1 MADDIDHHAPIS
13 AEIVD
18 DGGAADNNEVAF
30 AGQWRLAWW
39 KFRRHKLALVA
50 GMIVI
55 CIYLVSIFANF
66 LAPADP
72 EAYAARYTYAPP
84 QALHLFRDDRVAPYV
99 TGFKVKI
106 DTESLRRTFVTDDG
120 VKLPVGF
127 LVRGSA
133 YRLWGLIPL
142 DLHLIGPLNKGDP
155 MYLWGADRLG
165 RDMLS
170 RVIFGTRV
178 SMSIGLVGV
187 GLSLM
192 LGIVLG
198 GVSGYFGGWVDLVVQ
213 RVIEFLLAIPTIPL
227 WMGLA
232 AAIPATVP
240 PPACLLP
247 HHGHPVG
254 GRVDRV
260 GAGHPRDASWRSRT
274 RILSSPPGST
284 EPAKWRSSCGIWRR
298 PSQAHIIASVT
309 LAIPVMILSETALSF
324 LGIGLRPPVVSW
336 GVLLQE
342 AQNMRSVATAPWLLL
357 PCHGG
362 DRRRAIAEF
371 PRRWPS
377 RRRRPVRELRGN
389 TIMAGPPGDILLS
402 VQNLSVDF
410 PMRASTLH
418 AVRDVS
424 LDLRRGETPLPCR
437 RERFGKVRDGPL
449 HHAHRRQGGKTGRRP
464 NPARSRHR
472 ENAGSRGAAAD
483 PITASAP
490 FAAPASASSFRSR

>member
-1 MADDIDHHAPIS
+1 VPDDIEPPPRAVLADALDDDVEIASADD
-13 AEIVD
+13 
-18 DGGAADNNEVAF
+18 VAF

-55 CIYLVSIFANF
+55 CIYLVAIFANF

-84 QALHLFRDDRVAPYV
+84 QALHLFRDGRVAPYV

-106 DTESLRRTFVTDDG
+106 DTESLRRTFVTDGD

-127 LVRGSA
+127 FVRGSA
-133 YRLWGLIPL
+133 YRLWGFIPL

-187 GLSLM
+187 ALSLM
-192 LGIVLG
+192 LGIILG
-198 GVSGYFGGWVDLVVQ
+198 GVSGYFGGWVDMVVQ

-240 PPACLLP
+240 PL
-247 HHGHPVG
+247 
-254 GRVDRV
+254 RVYFLI
-260 GAGHPRDASWRSRT
+260 T
-274 RILSSPPGST
+274 IILSVVGWTGLARVIRGRFLSIKNEDFVIAARLDGVSQI
-284 EPAKWRSSCGIWRR
+284 GIILRHMA
-298 PSQAHIIASVT
+298 PSFASHIIASVT

-342 AQNMRSVATAPWLLL
+342 AQNIRSVATAPWLLL
-357 PCHGG
+357 PATAVIVAVLSLNFLG
-362 DRRRAIAEF
+362 DG
-371 PRRWPS
+371 
-377 RRRRPVRELRGN
+377 LR
-389 TIMAGPPGDILLS
+389 D
-402 VQNLSVDF
+402 
-410 PMRASTLH
+410 
-418 AVRDVS
+418 
-424 LDLRRGETPLPCR
+424 
-437 RERFGKVRDGPL
+437 
-449 HHAHRRQGGKTGRRP
+449 
-464 NPARSRHR
+464 
-472 ENAGSRGAAAD
+472 AAD
-483 PITASAP
+483 PYES
-490 FAAPASASSFRSR
+490 